1 MVAKKGAGKK
11 GEAEDGI
18 KTITRNRQALHDF
31 DIVESWECGLVLT
44 GTEVKSLRENP
55 ANLSQSYGRY
65 EGGEVWLL
73 GCEIPEYALGHQ
85 FNHKPKR
92 ARKLLLHRSE
102 IQQIE
107 KKVTERGFTLVPLE
121 MYFKKGIAKVRLAL
135 AKGKKLFDKRQALKK
150 TEAKREMDRALKKG
164 KR

>member
-65 EGGEVWLL
+65 EAGEVWLL

>member
-1 MVAKKGAGKK
+1 MAKKGAGKK

-18 KTITRNRQALHDF
+18 KTISRNRQALHDF

-44 GTEVKSLRENP
+44 GTEVKSLRENQ

-65 EGGEVWLL
+65 EDGEVWLL

-135 AKGKKLFDKRQALKK
+135 AKGKQLFDKRQTLKK
-150 TEAKREMDRALKKG
+150 NEAKREIERALKKG

>member
-1 MVAKKGAGKK
+1 MAKKGPAKK

-18 KTITRNRQALHDF
+18 KNITRNRQAFHDYE
-31 DIVESWECGLVLT
+31 IVESWECGMVLT

-55 ANLSQSYGRY
+55 ANLSQAYGRY
-65 EGGEVWLL
+65 EGDEVWLL
-73 GCEIPEYALGHQ
+73 GCEIPEYSLGHQ
-85 FNHKPKR
+85 YNHKPKR
-92 ARKLLLHRSE
+92 ARKLLLHRAE
-102 IQQIE
+102 ILQIS

-135 AKGKKLFDKRQALKK
+135 ARGKKLFDKRQTLKK
-150 TEAKREMDRALKKG
+150 TEAKREIDRAMKKG